1 QNLMKTKTETI
12 LTITKVLTWIVFIG
26 LCIKTGALIVSFFVS
41 LFVNPIAAQ
50 DLYLG
55 LDLSSVQ
62 EYGQWHYICSVSL
75 LIFFTGLKAYLAY
88 LVIKIFLKFNL
99 ENPFS
104 PEVAKLIDCIAQTA
118 LTAGIFAIIAGG
130 YSKWL
135 GKNGLSAISSW
146 DGGSEF
152 LFLAGI
158 IFIIAQVFKKG
169 IELKSENELTI

>member
-1 QNLMKTKTETI
+1 MKTQTETI
-12 LTITKVLTWIVFIG
+12 LTITKILTWIVFIG
-26 LCIKTGALIVSFFVS
+26 LCIKTGSLIISFFVS
-41 LFVNPIAAQ
+41 LFVNPAASQ

-55 LDLSSVQ
+55 LDLSSIQ
-62 EYGQWHYICSVSL
+62 ENDQWHYICSASL

-104 PEVAKLIDCIAQTA
+104 PAVAKLIDCIAQTA
-118 LTAGIFAIIAGG
+118 LTAGLFAIIMGG
-130 YSKWL
+130 YGNWL
-135 GKNGLSAISSW
+135 AKKNVLGISFGE
-146 DGGSEF
+146 GGSEF

-169 IELKSENELTI
+169 IELQSENELTI